1 MLNAVLS
8 PIADRVYAL
17 MRIITGLMF
26 AFHGM
31 QKVFGVMGIPRQ
43 DLATQGGIGGIIE
56 LGAGVMIAIGFFSR
70 TAAFISSGT
79 MAVAYW
85 QFHVIK
91 SEITGISRFLPGTNG
106 GEPAVLYCFLFL
118 FIACKGAGP
127 WSVDAKR
134 EKASKA
140 E

>member
-31 QKVFGVMGIPRQ
+31 QKVFGVLGVPRQ
-43 DLATQGGIGGIIE
+43 ALATQGGIGGIIE
-56 LGAGVMIAIGFFSR
+56 LAAGILIAAGFFSR

-91 SEITGISRFLPGTNG
+91 SDLTGISRFLPGMNH
-106 GEPAVLYCFLFL
+106 GETAVLYCFLFL
-118 FIACKGAGP
+118 FIACKGSGP
-127 WSVDAKR
+127 WSVDARR
-134 EKASKA
+134 ENKSKA
-140 E
+140 G